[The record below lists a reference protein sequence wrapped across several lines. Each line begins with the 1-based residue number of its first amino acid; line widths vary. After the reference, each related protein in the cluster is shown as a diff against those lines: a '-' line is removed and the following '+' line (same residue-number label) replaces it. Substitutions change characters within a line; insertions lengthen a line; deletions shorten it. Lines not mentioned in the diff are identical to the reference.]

1 MLDILHSISHYHWES
16 YHSGKTLN
24 LNSIII
30 AQNWIPSVFYH
41 ESTCKPL
48 FWVNTPWYRRLFID
62 LPVLPTAVE
71 HVIAI
76 FASCLLRP
84 PCLPESARKAVGATT
99 VLCSEGLLG
108 ILGTLWPVESPPGW
122 EQQWSFVFT
131 QAGEAPGL
139 KCKRWA
145 ELDDVTVV
153 TIVTIGK
160 KSKPSPLASQA
171 TSGPSMDQSVI
182 PCFLVDSQNF
192 LESPTGKK
200 PTSSRNS
207 SVDAFSQNMKPTLD
221 DSDGQ
226 GVVRWFLLFGAIFIL
241 FCWNWLT
248 RFRSELDWIPDNRK
262 NDMKSV
268 FWSALKQTD
277 NFNDLKSIE
286 MRQMDDLI
294 SFEIKQTDVPILMF
308 DLDQCCV
315 SFASL
320 LRGKSSWRKSAKIS
334 ISLMQTWEATLSL
347 QLCVTPTLP
356 HHTAEWKCR
365 IFYVDPGRVHNQ
377 YLRKAFLSWCRYYSH
392 PHTQAGQMSR
402 CARFPSIRSDLLG
415 PKMVSADRSKH

>member
-16 YHSGKTLN
+16 YHSGNTLN
-24 LNSIII
+24 LNSTII
-30 AQNWIPSVFYH
+30 AQNWIPSVFFH

-62 LPVLPTAVE
+62 LPLVPTAVE

-84 PCLPESARKAVGATT
+84 PCLHESARKAVGATT

-122 EQQWSFVFT
+122 EQQWSFVST

-153 TIVTIGK
+153 TIVTWK

-200 PTSSRNS
+200 ATSSVNS
-207 SVDAFSQNMKPTLD
+207 SVDAFSQNVKPTLD

-377 YLRKAFLSWCRYYSH
+377 YLREAFLSWCRYYSH

-415 PKMVSADRSKH
+415 PKIVSADRSKH

>member
-62 LPVLPTAVE
+62 LPLVPTAVE

-145 ELDDVTVV
+145 ELDDVAVV

-320 LRGKSSWRKSAKIS
+320 LRGKSNWRKSAKIS

-365 IFYVDPGRVHNQ
+365 IFYVDPGQVHNQ

>member
-16 YHSGKTLN
+16 YHSGNTLN
-24 LNSIII
+24 LNSTII
-30 AQNWIPSVFYH
+30 AQNWIPSVFFH

-62 LPVLPTAVE
+62 LPLLPTAVE

-84 PCLPESARKAVGATT
+84 PCLPESARKVVRATT

-122 EQQWSFVFT
+122 EQQWSFVST

-153 TIVTIGK
+153 TIGK

-171 TSGPSMDQSVI
+171 TSGTSMDQSVI

-200 PTSSRNS
+200 QFREFLSRCIL
-207 SVDAFSQNMKPTLD
+207 AKCETHPWWQWRTRCCE
-221 DSDGQ
+221 
-226 GVVRWFLLFGAIFIL
+226 VVFVVFVWCNFYL

-248 RFRSELDWIPDNRK
+248 RFRSELDWIPGNRK

-320 LRGKSSWRKSAKIS
+320 LRGKSNWRKLAKIS
-334 ISLMQTWEATLSL
+334 ISLMQTWEAALSL

-356 HHTAEWKCR
+356 HHTTEWKCR
-365 IFYVDPGRVHNQ
+365 IFCVDPGQVHNQ
-377 YLRKAFLSWCRYYSH
+377 YLREAFLSWCRYYSH

-415 PKMVSADRSKH
+415 PKIVSADRSKH

>member
-1 MLDILHSISHYHWES
+1 MLL
-16 YHSGKTLN
+16 
-24 LNSIII
+24 
-30 AQNWIPSVFYH
+30 QF
-41 ESTCKPL
+41 
-48 FWVNTPWYRRLFID
+48 
-62 LPVLPTAVE
+62 
-71 HVIAI
+71 
-76 FASCLLRP
+76 LRP
-84 PCLPESARKAVGATT
+84 ACCDHLVYPNRPGRWFRATT

-153 TIVTIGK
+153 TIVTWK

-226 GVVRWFLLFGAIFIL
+226 GVVRWFLLFLFGAIFIL

-248 RFRSELDWIPDNRK
+248 RFRSELDWIPGNRK

-268 FWSALKQTD
+268 FWSAALKQTD

-320 LRGKSSWRKSAKIS
+320 LRGKSSWRKSAEIS
-334 ISLMQTWEATLSL
+334 ISLMQTWEAALSL

-377 YLRKAFLSWCRYYSH
+377 YLREAFLSWCRYYSH

-402 CARFPSIRSDLLG
+402 CARFPSIRSDLLS

>member
-1 MLDILHSISHYHWES
+1 MLLQFLRPACCDHLVYPNRP
-16 YHSGKTLN
+16 G
-24 LNSIII
+24 
-30 AQNWIPSVFYH
+30 
-41 ESTCKPL
+41 
-48 FWVNTPWYRRLFID
+48 RRLEQLQYCVRRGCWVSWGPFGQSRVHLGENNSD
-62 LPVLPTAVE
+62 PSFSLKQE
-71 HVIAI
+71 RHQGW
-76 FASCLLRP
+76 
-84 PCLPESARKAVGATT
+84 SARGEQ
-99 VLCSEGLLG
+99 SWMMWQ
-108 ILGTLWPVESPPGW
+108 LWRLWRGRNRSHHPWLP
-122 EQQWSFVFT
+122 
-131 QAGEAPGL
+131 
-139 KCKRWA
+139 RW
-145 ELDDVTVV
+145 
-153 TIVTIGK
+153 
-160 KSKPSPLASQA
+160 PLAPLWISLSSPVFWSTARIFWNHQPEK
-171 TSGPSMDQSVI
+171 SSSV
-182 PCFLVDSQNF
+182 
-192 LESPTGKK
+192 
-200 PTSSRNS
+200 NS
-207 SVDAFSQNMKPTLD
+207 SVDAFSQNVKPTLD

-248 RFRSELDWIPDNRK
+248 RFRSELDWIPGNRK
-262 NDMKSV
+262 NVMKSV
-268 FWSALKQTD
+268 FWSAALKQTE

-294 SFEIKQTDVPILMF
+294 LFEIKQTDVPILMF

-320 LRGKSSWRKSAKIS
+320 LRGKSNRRKSAKIS

-377 YLRKAFLSWCRYYSH
+377 YLREAFLSWCRYYSH

-415 PKMVSADRSKH
+415 PKIVSADRSKH